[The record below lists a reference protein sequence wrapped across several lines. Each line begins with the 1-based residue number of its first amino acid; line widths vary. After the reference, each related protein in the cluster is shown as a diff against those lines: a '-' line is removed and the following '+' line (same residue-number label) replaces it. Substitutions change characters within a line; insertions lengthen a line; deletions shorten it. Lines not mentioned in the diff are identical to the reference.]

1 LADAEVWA
9 GEVAVLPAGVA
20 GLELSY
26 RWFKDGI
33 LMAGQTNE
41 ALIFNPAGLGDVGK
55 YTLIATNLAGA
66 VTNGPATIRVLA
78 VPQWAGNLPPLTRV
92 AVGGQVT
99 WTAAAVGSGPLGYQ
113 WRLNGVVV
121 AGATNATL
129 TIGAVTLADAGS
141 YTVVVANAAG
151 SIESA
156 PALLELEGLPAL
168 ALADQFADRQ
178 VFTEASFLGTT
189 NNLAATGEAG
199 EPRHAAKVGGK
210 SLWLTWRAPASGVAT
225 FRTVGSS
232 FDTLLAVYTGSALN
246 NLTEVASDEDRG
258 GFLTSEVRFNAVAGT
273 DYQVTVDGFAGAS
286 GTVVLGWELDVVAPV
301 LPVIAAAGQPA
312 DALARAGQPV
322 NFGVTAGPA
331 GVGYQWSFNGQ
342 PLAGA
347 TGATLNLP
355 AVTPAQAGRY
365 RVRISTPGGAFVD
378 SRDAL
383 LEVAEATAA
392 NLGALSAEKLA
403 DLFADDPAE
412 AGVGRAG
419 RPARNGFTSV
429 SVGVPGTRFLNLAG
443 SLSEPGD
450 PVPCDVPVSASRWL
464 RFRTATSGVFIGVAT
479 TNAAF
484 DTVLAVFTNR
494 FNPVLVA
501 CNDDLGIGLPN
512 SQVAFT
518 AVPGVD
524 YLVMVAAKGG
534 GAGACGVVWEA
545 TAPDVTADPN
555 PLGLDATG
563 LEDGHFTFRRVVP
576 PGMYQLD
583 RGPTLNTLAPLQRLR
598 VRSGLLDFRD
608 PEPASGEARFYRFNP
623 TP

>member
-1 LADAEVWA
+1 
-9 GEVAVLPAGVA
+9 
-20 GLELSY
+20 
-26 RWFKDGI
+26 
-33 LMAGQTNE
+33 
-41 ALIFNPAGLGDVGK
+41 
-55 YTLIATNLAGA
+55 
-66 VTNGPATIRVLA
+66 
-78 VPQWAGNLPPLTRV
+78 
-92 AVGGQVT
+92 
-99 WTAAAVGSGPLGYQ
+99 
-113 WRLNGVVV
+113 
-121 AGATNATL
+121 
-129 TIGAVTLADAGS
+129 
-141 YTVVVANAAG
+141 
-151 SIESA
+151 
-156 PALLELEGLPAL
+156 
-168 ALADQFADRQ
+168 
-178 VFTEASFLGTT
+178 
-189 NNLAATGEAG
+189 
-199 EPRHAAKVGGK
+199 
-210 SLWLTWRAPASGVAT
+210 VAT

-301 LPVIAAAGQPA
+301 LPVIAAEGQPA

-355 AVTPAQAGRY
+355 AVTPAQAGLY
-365 RVRISTPGGAFVD
+365 RVRVTTPGGALVD

-383 LEVAEATAA
+383 LEVTAATAA

-403 DLFADDPAE
+403 DLFADDPAP
-412 AGVGRAG
+412 AGAG
-419 RPARNGFTSV
+419 RNGRPGRNGITSV

-608 PEPASGEARFYRFNP
+608 PEPATGDARFYRFNP